1 MNAPLRPDEDARLED
16 LKQYRILDTLPER
29 DYDDLTRLAT
39 RILDAPISLMTFVTR
54 DRQWF
59 KARCGTEVEGS
70 SRDQSF
76 CAWAILRPTEVMVVE
91 DASTDPRFEDNGFVT
106 RAPFIRFY
114 AGAPM
119 VNRAG
124 RPLGTLCVL
133 DVRPRTLAAE
143 DREALQTLARQATN
157 LLELRRSVIELEHER
172 DRLRETNDDLAR
184 ARRQL
189 SQLLDKVEGSGGP
202 DEYFEPA
209 SPPREED

>member
-1 MNAPLRPDEDARLED
+1 MNAPFRPDEDACVED
-16 LKQYRILDTLPER
+16 LEQYRILDTLPER

-39 RILDAPISLMTFVTR
+39 RVLDAPIALISFVTR

-70 SRDQSF
+70 PRDQSF
-76 CAWAILRPTEVMVVE
+76 CAWAILDPSEVMVVE

-106 RAPFIRFY
+106 NAPFIRFY

-133 DVRPRTLAAE
+133 DVRPRALSEE
-143 DREALQTLARQATN
+143 DTEALRALARQATN

-172 DRLRETNDDLAR
+172 DRLREANDDLAR

-189 SQLLDKVEGSGGP
+189 SQLLDNVDGPGGP

-209 SPPREED
+209 SPPRRDG